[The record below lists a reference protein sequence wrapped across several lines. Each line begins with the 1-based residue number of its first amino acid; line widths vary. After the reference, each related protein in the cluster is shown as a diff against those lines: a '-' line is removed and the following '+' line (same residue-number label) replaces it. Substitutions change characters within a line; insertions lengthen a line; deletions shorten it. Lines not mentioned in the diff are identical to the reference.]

1 MTRSPLPRT
10 PNKLEPIP
18 GREARDEQL
27 LGMIVALTSE
37 VTVLR
42 ARLDACERLLVASG
56 ALAEGA
62 VDRFDPDAAAQA
74 ERERQRQHTIAK
86 IMRPMQEL
94 ARAELAALQPED
106 RR

>member
-1 MTRSPLPRT
+1 LTRVPLPRT
-10 PNKLEPIP
+10 PNHLETIP

-37 VTVLR
+37 VTILR

-62 VDRFDPDAAAQA
+62 VDRFDPDPAAAAQ
-74 ERERQRQHTIAK
+74 RERARQHTIAK
-86 IMRPMQEL
+86 VMRPMKEL
-94 ARAELAALQPED
+94 ARAELAALKGDQA
-106 RR
+106 